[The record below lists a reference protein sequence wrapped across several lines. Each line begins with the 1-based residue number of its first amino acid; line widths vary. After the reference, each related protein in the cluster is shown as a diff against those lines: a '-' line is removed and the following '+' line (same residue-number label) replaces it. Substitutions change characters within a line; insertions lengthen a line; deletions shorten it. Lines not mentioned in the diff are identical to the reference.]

1 MERDT
6 QNVTGDAVAAHRSD
20 AAAAV
25 VREDDFQPGRLITA
39 EYAAQ
44 SSRKRAKDQT
54 MQVRIGVLQRNEVYR
69 TVFITYIID
78 FREYIRGYITS
89 PATHDIFLH
98 NSPHY
103 HLYNF
108 IKREDAVYMGTRYRR
123 TALTVHD
130 NQWPTIKLM
139 AKELHI
145 PEIYA
150 LLRLMPDE

>member
-44 SSRKRAKDQT
+44 SSHKRAKDQT

-78 FREYIRGYITS
+78 FREYIRGYIVS
-89 PATHDIFLH
+89 PATHTTFLH
-98 NSPHY
+98 DSPCSR
-103 HLYNF
+103 LYDF
-108 IKREDAVYMGTRYRR
+108 IKGDTVYLGTRYRR